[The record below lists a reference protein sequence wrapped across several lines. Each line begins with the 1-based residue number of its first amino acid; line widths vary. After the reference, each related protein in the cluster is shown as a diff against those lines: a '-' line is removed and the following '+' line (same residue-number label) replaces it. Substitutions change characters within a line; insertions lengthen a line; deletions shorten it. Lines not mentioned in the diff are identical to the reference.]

1 MPTSTPPRPLA
12 DALERAGL
20 LDAPAKILA
29 KQVRKLVG
37 GEPLKD
43 AVSGSWLGH
52 PVHPPLTD
60 LVIGSFVSA
69 SVLDLLAPRTGAR
82 AARRLIAVG
91 IVAALPTALTGISDW
106 ADTELADEGVRRVGL
121 VHAGANV
128 SALLLYSA
136 SLSARWRGARLRGA
150 LLALT
155 GAGVLGAGGYLGGHM
170 AYVRGVGV
178 NQTTFDPGPGE
189 WTAVMS
195 SGELRDGQPRAATAA
210 QTPVLLVRSAEGI
223 HAIHDRCG
231 HRGCLL
237 SEGKFDGRHT
247 VTCSCHGSRFDVRD
261 GTVLNGPATSSQPA
275 FEARES
281 GGQVEVRRISR
292 G

>member
-1 MPTSTPPRPLA
+1 
-12 DALERAGL
+12 
-20 LDAPAKILA
+20 
-29 KQVRKLVG
+29 
-37 GEPLKD
+37 
-43 AVSGSWLGH
+43 
-52 PVHPPLTD
+52 
-60 LVIGSFVSA
+60 VSA

-91 IVAALPTALTGISDW
+91 ILAAMPTALTGISDW

-136 SLSARWRGARLRGA
+136 SLAARWRGSRLRGV

-178 NQTTFDPGPGE
+178 NQTSFDPGPAD
-189 WTAVMS
+189 WTAVLPS
-195 SGELRDGQPRAATAA
+195 DELRDGQPLAVTAA
-210 QTPVLLVRSAEGI
+210 ATPVLLVRGAGGI

-237 SEGKFDGRHT
+237 SEGKFDGHT

-261 GTVLNGPATSSQPA
+261 GTVLSGPATSSQPA

-281 GGQVEVRRISR
+281 GGQVEVRRVTR

>member
-12 DALERAGL
+12 DALERAGA

-29 KQVRKLVG
+29 KQVRNLVG
-37 GEPLKD
+37 AEPLKD
-43 AVSGSWLGH
+43 AVSGTWLGH

-60 LVIGSFVSA
+60 MVIGSFLSA
-69 SVLDLLAPRTGAR
+69 SLLDLLAPRTGAR

-91 IVAALPTALTGISDW
+91 ILAAMPTALTGISDW
-106 ADTELADEGVRRVGL
+106 ADTELADDGVRRVGL

-136 SLSARWRGARLRGA
+136 SLAARRRGARLRGA

-189 WTAVMS
+189 WTAVLP
-195 SGELRDGQPRAATAA
+195 SGELSEGHGRAATAA
-210 QTPVLLVRSAEGI
+210 ETPVLVVRCPDGI

-237 SEGKFDGRHT
+237 SEGKIEGHT

-261 GTVLNGPATSSQPA
+261 GSVLNGPATSRQPA

-281 GGQVEVRRISR
+281 GGQVEVRRVTR